1 MDKQIEISKSGYM
14 LCDAYSSEEENSGE
28 KIQNIFV
35 ML

>member
-14 LCDAYSSEEENSGE
+14 LCDAYSSEEENSG